1 VAAAANVS
9 PQGRIHCR
17 REATGP
23 MPIRSANVL
32 VVNKE
37 LVEIR
42 QGADP
47 SNAEESDGRA
57 GADPC
62 DEPREVLALGQ
73 PGPTPL
79 GEPSEGTRQNE
90 ARAGNEIAFAQHEV
104 GGEIVSSPALE
115 QCGNGRTELIEEIT
129 QLMALVRVER
139 NIRHATGVYGGL
151 KRLVD

>member
-1 VAAAANVS
+1 
-9 PQGRIHCR
+9 
-17 REATGP
+17 

-47 SNAEESDGRA
+47 SNAEEPDGRA

-79 GEPSEGTRQNE
+79 GEPSEGTRKNE

-104 GGEIVSSPALE
+104 GGQIVSSPALE
-115 QCGNGRTELIEEIT
+115 QCGSGRTELIEEIT

-139 NIRHATGVYGGL
+139 NIRHAAGVYGGL
-151 KRLVD
+151 KQLVD